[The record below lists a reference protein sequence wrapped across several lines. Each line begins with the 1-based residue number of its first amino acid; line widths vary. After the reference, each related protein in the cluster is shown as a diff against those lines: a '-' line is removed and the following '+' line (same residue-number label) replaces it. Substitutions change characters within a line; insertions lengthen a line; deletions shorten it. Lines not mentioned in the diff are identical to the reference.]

1 LAPRILKESPD
12 LTEDDPSF
20 FSDTETTVTSF
31 ACTQNNGII
40 VAVVQWR
47 RMKGCKMVMGW
58 IYGPDVYYRKVIH
71 RDDAE
76 VSLDADMIRLLI
88 AIDARKSLYQ
98 IAEEVGMETA
108 VFKKTL
114 SKLLQQRLIEPVQKD
129 IPVLDETFFEALKIN
144 LSKAVGPIAEIL
156 MEEASSEMD
165 LDTSSISVHQAAE
178 LIAQLSLEVPDEDDR
193 LRFKKSMMAI
203 LNKIK

>member
-1 LAPRILKESPD
+1 
-12 LTEDDPSF
+12 
-20 FSDTETTVTSF
+20 
-31 ACTQNNGII
+31 
-40 VAVVQWR
+40 
-47 RMKGCKMVMGW
+47 MVMGW